1 MLLQVGHSAAD
12 ICIYLYRHV
21 FSFKVN
27 KNKNI
32 PNSSAFLLGGAD
44 FSCCFPE
51 WHAPIM
57 SYTPSRFEG
66 RACDPFDCNE
76 DFKGWKTRTAGTF
89 FIRIKKFP
97 VFVCLVCLDF
107 LEDGSDEQ
115 KIGKMRDLW
124 GDRKLCVF
132 FEVV

>member
-12 ICIYLYRHV
+12 ICIYLYLHV

-32 PNSSAFLLGGAD
+32 PNSSAFLLGGAN

-115 KIGKMRDLW
+115 KIGKMRDFW
-124 GDRKLCVF
+124 GDRKLCVCVF
-132 FEVV
+132 